1 VAEQFGTQ
9 VERVY
14 HGASKVREVRA
25 DVSSDLDK
33 LKNVV
38 ADLTQRGWR
47 GSAAAGF
54 GVVMQSW
61 DGSVRKLM
69 VAMDEIARLLQ
80 ESGHNFSMTDAENKT
95 AMEKVRDYSGA
106 LNSGVRG
113 PR

>member
-1 VAEQFGTQ
+1 MAEVFSSQ

-33 LKNVV
+33 LRNVV
-38 ADLTQRGWR
+38 TDLTQRGWR
-47 GSAAAGF
+47 GSAAEGF
-54 GVVMQSW
+54 TVVMQSW

-69 VAMDEIARLLQ
+69 VAMDEIARLLD

-95 AMEKVRDYSGA
+95 AMQQVTDYSGA
-106 LNSGVRG
+106 LNTSVRG

>member
-1 VAEQFGTQ
+1 MSDVFSSQ

-33 LKNVV
+33 LRNVV
-38 ADLTQRGWR
+38 TDLTQRGWR
-47 GSAAAGF
+47 GSAAEGF
-54 GVVMQSW
+54 TVVMQSW

-69 VAMDEIARLLQ
+69 VAMDEIAKLLDT
-80 ESGHNFSMTDAENKT
+80 SGHNFSMTDQENKT

-106 LNSGVRG
+106 LNRG